1 MGGGTSLSSHRAG
14 FGVFWSKTLSK
25 STAQSAFADSV
36 NCSDNAITTSNAAH
50 SPRNDNTVVSL
61 RATERSVAIAK
72 PIKCDS
78 KRKKAA
84 FTLAEVLITLAI
96 IGIVAALT
104 IPTLIQNY
112 QTKAWNTASQVF
124 QRKLGEALRVMNVQG
139 TLAGYTTT
147 EAFVDE
153 LSKHIKIT
161 RICENDDITTCF
173 SDTVTW
179 GDEEVDMSKV
189 KKAKNFGQN
198 DWDTNTVAVQFA
210 NGVNG
215 IIAYN
220 PSCTQN
226 QFSNDEITINENG
239 IGTTCLAILYDVDG
253 FKNPNTQQKD
263 LRGLNVISL
272 GGSNCAIELS
282 DGTCFTAPFYPTAHV
297 WNACDTN
304 GTTSDPDDLVFMSE
318 HNIQYCLPSA
328 WQQNDYWAGAVK
340 ACHDMGS
347 SLPSQEQLDQLA
359 RDLYPG
365 TTISSAFNEECN
377 GQRDNDLAME
387 WNFITSPTLTFWV
400 WSSEER
406 SEDGAYGRL
415 FADGSTYRDSSGRQY
430 SDGHA
435 VCLAE

>member
-1 MGGGTSLSSHRAG
+1 MKKNFTVPEAQRHIRH
-14 FGVFWSKTLSK
+14 WSKG
-25 STAQSAFADSV
+25 
-36 NCSDNAITTSNAAH
+36 
-50 SPRNDNTVVSL
+50 
-61 RATERSVAIAK
+61 
-72 PIKCDS
+72 
-78 KRKKAA
+78 

-112 QTKAWNTASQVF
+112 QERAWNTASQVF

-161 RICENDDITTCF
+161 RICDNDDITTCF
-173 SDTVTW
+173 ADTVTW

-215 IIAYN
+215 VIAYN

-226 QFSNDEITINENG
+226 QFSNNEITINENG
-239 IGTTCLAILYDVDG
+239 IGTNCLAILYDVDG
-253 FKNPNTQQKD
+253 FKKPNTEDDD
-263 LRGLNVISL
+263 LRGLNVASL

-282 DGTCFTAPFYPTAHV
+282 DGTCFTAPFIPTPLTLAECE
-297 WNACDTN
+297 AQKGELGISECYY
-304 GTTSDPDDLVFMSE
+304 DP
-318 HNIQYCLPSA
+318 
-328 WQQNDYWAGAVK
+328 DYWAGAVK

-365 TTISSAFNEECN
+365 ATIKTGI
-377 GQRDNDLAME
+377 GQFSKGGSRDDDLALEMG
-387 WNFITSPTLTFWV
+387 FLSSTATSYFYV
-400 WSSEER
+400 WSSEEYTKYAAYYRCFYSPNTNRGYNNR
-406 SEDGAYGRL
+406 S
-415 FADGSTYRDSSGRQY
+415 FSSVQ
-430 SDGHA
+430 A

>member
-1 MGGGTSLSSHRAG
+1 M
-14 FGVFWSKTLSK
+14 
-25 STAQSAFADSV
+25 
-36 NCSDNAITTSNAAH
+36 
-50 SPRNDNTVVSL
+50 
-61 RATERSVAIAK
+61 
-72 PIKCDS
+72 
-78 KRKKAA
+78 KKIG

-104 IPTLIQNY
+104 IPTLVQNY
-112 QTKAWNTASQVF
+112 QEKAWNTASQVF

-161 RICENDDITTCF
+161 RICDNDDITTCF
-173 SDTVTW
+173 ADTVTW

-226 QFSNDEITINENG
+226 QFSNNEITINENG
-239 IGTTCLAILYDVDG
+239 IGTNCLAILYDVDG

-263 LRGLNVISL
+263 LRGLNVTSL

-282 DGTCFTAPFYPTAHV
+282 DGTCFTAPFTPTALTQ
-297 WNACDTN
+297 AECIERQ
-304 GTTSDPDDLVFMSE
+304 SE
-318 HNIQYCLPSA
+318 LGITYCRDIYD
-328 WQQNDYWAGAVK
+328 DYWGGAVK
-340 ACHDMGS
+340 TCHDMGS

-365 TTISSAFNEECN
+365 TTIYTDNTTSY
-377 GQRDNDLAME
+377 GTRDNELAFEMGFL
-387 WNFITSPTLTFWV
+387 NSASTSTFWV
-400 WSSEER
+400 WSSEENSKDDAYSR
-406 SEDGAYGRL
+406 SFY
-415 FADGSTYRDSSGRQY
+415 STTTRRGYSSRYTSFSQ
-430 SDGHA
+430 A

>member
-1 MGGGTSLSSHRAG
+1 MK
-14 FGVFWSKTLSK
+14 KTG
-25 STAQSAFADSV
+25 
-36 NCSDNAITTSNAAH
+36 
-50 SPRNDNTVVSL
+50 
-61 RATERSVAIAK
+61 
-72 PIKCDS
+72 
-78 KRKKAA
+78 

-96 IGIVAALT
+96 IGVVAALT
-104 IPTLIQNY
+104 IPTLVQNY
-112 QTKAWNTASQVF
+112 QTRAWNTASQVF

-161 RICENDDITTCF
+161 RICDNDDITTCF

-189 KKAKNFGQN
+189 KKAKNFGQE

-215 IIAYN
+215 VIAYN

-226 QFSNDEITINENG
+226 QFSNNEITINENG

-272 GGSNCAIELS
+272 GRNCAIELS
-282 DGTCFTAPFYPTAHV
+282 DGTCFTAPFIPTPHV
-297 WNACDTN
+297 WNGCDEN
-304 GTTSDPDDLVFMSE
+304 GTTNDPDDLAFMSE
-318 HNIQYCLPSA
+318 YGLQYCMYSGHGK
-328 WQQNDYWAGAVK
+328 NDYWAGAVK

-347 SLPSQEQLDQLA
+347 SLPSQEQLTALA
-359 RDLYPG
+359 NELYDAP
-365 TTISSAFNEECN
+365 ISGSSTATEYAN
-377 GQRDNDLAME
+377 RDNDLAVSMG
-387 WNFITSPTLTFWV
+387 FISSPGSAFWV
-400 WSSEER
+400 WSSEED
-406 SEDGAYGRL
+406 SEFDAYNRI
-415 FADGSTYRDSSGRQY
+415 FSSTHTSQSKYYRRNNGLQ
-430 SDGHA
+430 A

>member
-1 MGGGTSLSSHRAG
+1 MQKNNG
-14 FGVFWSKTLSK
+14 
-25 STAQSAFADSV
+25 
-36 NCSDNAITTSNAAH
+36 
-50 SPRNDNTVVSL
+50 
-61 RATERSVAIAK
+61 
-72 PIKCDS
+72 
-78 KRKKAA
+78 

-112 QTKAWNTASQVF
+112 QEKAWGTASQVF

-173 SDTVTW
+173 ADTVTW
-179 GDEEVDMSKV
+179 GDEEVDMSKI
-189 KKAKNFGQN
+189 KKAKNFGQE
-198 DWDTNTVAVQFA
+198 DWDTNTVGVQFA

-215 IIAYN
+215 VIAYN
-220 PSCTQN
+220 PDCRQN
-226 QFSNDEITINENG
+226 QFSNDVITIRETG
-239 IGTTCLAILYDVDG
+239 IGTDCLAILYDVDG

-263 LRGLNVISL
+263 LRGLNVASL

-282 DGTCFTAPFYPTAHV
+282 DGTCFTAPFIPTPLTKAECEQLVAGGYPIKWCYYGV
-297 WNACDTN
+297 
-304 GTTSDPDDLVFMSE
+304 
-318 HNIQYCLPSA
+318 
-328 WQQNDYWAGAVK
+328 DYWAGAVK

-365 TTISSAFNEECN
+365 TEISEDSD
-377 GQRDNDLAME
+377 GTRDNDLAVSMG
-387 WNFITSPTLTFWV
+387 FITSPDSYFWV
-400 WSSEER
+400 WSRDEAISKIH
-406 SEDGAYGRL
+406 AYGRG
-415 FADGSTYRDSSGRQY
+415 FDSTTTYRNYAYRLDSNP
-430 SDGHA
+430 A

>member
-1 MGGGTSLSSHRAG
+1 MDFSLNGGGYFFAG
-14 FGVFWSKTLSK
+14 FGVFWSKG
-25 STAQSAFADSV
+25 
-36 NCSDNAITTSNAAH
+36 
-50 SPRNDNTVVSL
+50 
-61 RATERSVAIAK
+61 
-72 PIKCDS
+72 
-78 KRKKAA
+78 

-104 IPTLIQNY
+104 IPTLVQNY
-112 QTKAWNTASQVF
+112 QERAWNTASQVF

-153 LSKHIKIT
+153 LSKHIKIS
-161 RICENDDITTCF
+161 RICDNDDITTCF

-215 IIAYN
+215 VIAYN
-220 PSCTQN
+220 PECRQN
-226 QFSNDEITINENG
+226 QFSNDVITIGETG

-253 FKNPNTQQKD
+253 FKNPNTEGKD
-263 LRGLNVISL
+263 LKNLNVTSL

-282 DGTCFTAPFYPTAHV
+282 DGTCFTAPFYPTALSH
-297 WNACDTN
+297 AECIERQSELGITDCRD
-304 GTTSDPDDLVFMSE
+304 GDD
-318 HNIQYCLPSA
+318 
-328 WQQNDYWAGAVK
+328 DYWGGAVK

-347 SLPSQEQLDQLA
+347 SLPSQEQLTALA
-359 RDLYPG
+359 NELYDKP
-365 TTISSAFNEECN
+365 ISGSSTATEYAN
-377 GQRDNDLAME
+377 RDNDLAVSMG
-387 WNFITSPTLTFWV
+387 FISSPGNTFWL
-400 WSSEER
+400 WSSEEY
-406 SEDGAYGRL
+406 SKDSAYYRL
-415 FADGSTYRDSSGRQY
+415 FGSTGTYRTSYSRGYSSYQ
-430 SDGHA
+430 A

>member
-14 FGVFWSKTLSK
+14 FGVFRSKG
-25 STAQSAFADSV
+25 
-36 NCSDNAITTSNAAH
+36 
-50 SPRNDNTVVSL
+50 
-61 RATERSVAIAK
+61 
-72 PIKCDS
+72 
-78 KRKKAA
+78 

-112 QTKAWNTASQVF
+112 QERAWGTASQVF

-179 GDEEVDMSKV
+179 GDEEVDMSKI
-189 KKAKNFGQN
+189 KKAKNFGQT

-215 IIAYN
+215 VIAYN
-220 PSCTQN
+220 PDCRQN
-226 QFSNDEITINENG
+226 QFSNDVITVGENG

-272 GGSNCAIELS
+272 GSNCAIELS
-282 DGTCFTAPFYPTAHV
+282 DGTCFTAPFYHIALTHAE
-297 WNACDTN
+297 CIERQSEL
-304 GTTSDPDDLVFMSE
+304 GIEYCKDD
-318 HNIQYCLPSA
+318 N
-328 WQQNDYWAGAVK
+328 NDFWGGAVK
-340 ACHDMGS
+340 TCHDMGS

-365 TTISSAFNEECN
+365 ATINTGIGVSST
-377 GQRDNDLAME
+377 GGSRDNDLAVSMG
-387 WNFITSPTLTFWV
+387 FISSSGYTFWL
-400 WSSEER
+400 WSSEEN
-406 SEDGAYGRL
+406 SKSYAYYRC
-415 FADGSTYRDSSGRQY
+415 FSPTSTYRTSNIRDISNAQ
-430 SDGHA
+430 A

>member
-1 MGGGTSLSSHRAG
+1 MMYNSGIHIYK
-14 FGVFWSKTLSK
+14 SK
-25 STAQSAFADSV
+25 
-36 NCSDNAITTSNAAH
+36 
-50 SPRNDNTVVSL
+50 
-61 RATERSVAIAK
+61 E
-72 PIKCDS
+72 
-78 KRKKAA
+78 KKMKKIG

-173 SDTVTW
+173 ADTVTW
-179 GDEEVDMSKV
+179 GDEEVDMSKI
-189 KKAKNFGQN
+189 KKAKNFGQE

-215 IIAYN
+215 VIAYN

-226 QFSNDEITINENG
+226 QFSNQVTGEN
-239 IGTTCLAILYDVDG
+239 CLAILYDVDG
-253 FKNPNTQQKD
+253 FKNPNTVSKD
-263 LRGLNVISL
+263 LRNNDNVLALAGVKSGFCI
-272 GGSNCAIELS
+272 S

-297 WNACDTN
+297 WNGCDTN
-304 GTTSDPDDLVFMSE
+304 GTTSDPDDLAFMSKYGL
-318 HNIQYCLPSA
+318 QYCLYSDYGT
-328 WQQNDYWAGAVK
+328 NDYWAGAVK
-340 ACHDMGS
+340 ACKDMGS

-365 TTISSAFNEECN
+365 TTINTNYATSN
-377 GQRDNDLAME
+377 GQRDNDLAVSMGF
-387 WNFITSPTLTFWV
+387 FISYPSDSFWL
-400 WSSEER
+400 WSSEEG
-406 SEDGAYGRL
+406 DKTNAYSRY
-415 FADGSTYRDSSGRQY
+415 FASTGTFRQGSYGYTRNASSAQV
-430 SDGHA
+430 